1 MRVQMVAHKSDK
13 ALKAEHQKCKI
24 LIMTSAQ
31 NHVET
36 VMFFRSKKFFGYQE
50 SSFVFFQQGELPAVY
65 PDGKIVMKANAE
77 PAMSPNGNGAFF
89 EALNSNEKVR
99 NIVAELKYVQVIG
112 VDNVLNRLLC
122 PL

>member
-50 SSFVFFQQGELPAVY
+50 SSFVFFQQAIILPLSLCWTFASEV
-65 PDGKIVMKANAE
+65 
-77 PAMSPNGNGAFF
+77 NGAQK
-89 EALNSNEKVR
+89 N
-99 NIVAELKYVQVIG
+99 
-112 VDNVLNRLLC
+112 
-122 PL
+122 